1 MRKLRPTLHW
11 RVHHEGG
18 HGETEF
24 IELHPGELSG
34 LFAAPPWLRDL
45 GVMAWLLVGVTALL
59 AGTVWFLSLTQT
71 IVTPVVTAAILASVL
86 APLVRWLKGRLRA
99 VGQGRTRLADG
110 RADLLPAQSLAEH
123 VVGPALVEQDE
134 RDEDRGDD
142 RYDLERVVP
151 GRGVRRS

>member
-11 RVHHEGG
+11 RVRHEGG

-24 IELHPGELSG
+24 IELDPGELSG

-86 APLVRWLKGRLRA
+86 APLVRVAQESPRAARGGRRDRPPA
-99 VGQGRTRLADG
+99 HRGGR
-110 RADLLPAQSLAEH
+110 
-123 VVGPALVEQDE
+123 
-134 RDEDRGDD
+134 
-142 RYDLERVVP
+142 
-151 GRGVRRS
+151 RGVRRAGPQRHLGQSGDINSQLQSATDKLESTLKDSA